1 MDLAFHHD
9 GTKVPRELFGL
20 FVRETL
26 SDDGLAQFAQ
36 WLERLG
42 DSGASSLN
50 WETRRF
56 LCSVIER
63 NREELGCRFLSV
75 VRALPDSVPE
85 KLRLLVAIGGEEDV
99 APLIS
104 RLEANPGSDD
114 FFEISAAVM
123 ALLVISE
130 SPGGLVERFS
140 RIVLTRLRAEEY
152 FQEANY
158 VWETIQSAY
167 GSGAVTPDTIVEVVR
182 SEGVSREV
190 RYGALSLIGENR
202 REKFASFEEM
212 LVTAGFEIITS
223 TIAEPV
229 LSPRHRD
236 PQCAEYTRNLRNKA
250 AEVILDIFESSA
262 EPSVRLKA
270 LETLVALSRIGCL
283 PAQYAHRFADVCVN
297 RRGIDPTIHQKWFLR
312 AVSCLGSRW

>member
-50 WETRRF
+50 WETRKF

-63 NREELGCRFLSV
+63 NRDLGSRFLSL

-85 KLRLLVAIGGEEDV
+85 KLRLLVAVGGEEDV
-99 APLIS
+99 AHLIS

-114 FFEISAAVM
+114 FFGISSAVM

-130 SPGGLVERFS
+130 CPGRLVERFS

-152 FQEANY
+152 FQEADC

-182 SEGVSREV
+182 SEGVSREI

-202 REKFASFEEM
+202 REKFASFEDM
-212 LVTAGFEIITS
+212 LVAAGFEIITS

-229 LSPRHRD
+229 LSPQHRD
-236 PQCAEYTRNLRNKA
+236 PRCAEYTRNLRNKA
-250 AEVILDIFESSA
+250 AEVISDIFESSA
-262 EPSVRLKA
+262 EPSVRLQA

-283 PAQYAHRFADVCVN
+283 PAEYAHRFADVCVN

-312 AVSCLGSRW
+312 AVSCLGSCW